1 MRMPALLASAFV
13 AGAAVLIGET
23 AAPRLLAPQLGTGV
37 LTWSA
42 VFATWLLGLAI
53 GCALG
58 GRIVDRAGARY
69 LGPAFLASAAGLA
82 LIPPLS
88 DLLRAVLGGVPHGLR
103 VPLTVVPAN
112 LPVAIFLGT
121 LPPMMTARAL
131 QGPATPGTTIGRMS
145 AAGAAGSLVGTL
157 LTGFV
162 LIPALGVRAIHYGT
176 AAVLLVTGLLLV
188 RQRGASTTTARTP
201 PAETTPPA
209 AALGRYAFLAGAA
222 LLVVEVV
229 AGRIAML
236 RLGASVYTWTS
247 VIAVVLV
254 GLGLGG
260 LLGARLADR
269 HEPRALLA
277 RLFLASSGA
286 VATCLWSPALMVAL
300 ASMGGPWAVRVLI
313 ATTATFLL
321 PSVAL
326 GTLGPALTRLA
337 LQDPEHDGRIVGRMQ
352 ALGTAGAVVAAIATP
367 YVLIPFL
374 HVPLLLITVA
384 LVLAAAAEFL
394 RGKHEWP
401 WIITLLVLA
410 FFTRAPLDAVRSIG
424 QRLGLREDAP
434 GTYVTDS
441 RYFHI
446 RVAPHD
452 ERWVT
457 LPSGIRSDDLPEQAS
472 WEAERN
478 RLVWRGPMSQE
489 AFAALKERLLDQA
502 DAPQLVYLRLRTGH
516 TVRSMS
522 LDRLVHGFVDL
533 NDARWLEY
541 DYEQIAAAIIERAH
555 PRSERTLRAFFVGGG
570 SYTFQ
575 RYLLAVRGTHAKVT
589 SLEIDPAVTLAAER
603 AMGLEPDPRH
613 EIVHEDARTWLGR
626 RDREAPRYDV
636 VLGDAFHDVGVP
648 WHLTTLEC
656 AREVHGVLRRDGS
669 GLYLINIIDDPAAG
683 RFLGSVL
690 VTLESVFRHVEI
702 LSLPTG
708 KDTPGDTLIVCA
720 SDKPVDLADLQP
732 FGRIGETVRR
742 HTSAELEVLRKKSKG
757 LVLTDDYAPVET
769 LLAPVIEARGERGR

>member
-1 MRMPALLASAFV
+1 MRMPALLILAFL

-53 GCALG
+53 GCAVG
-58 GRIVDRAGARY
+58 GRIVDAHGPRF
-69 LGPAFLASAAGLA
+69 LGPAFLASAACLA
-82 LIPPLS
+82 LIPLLS
-88 DLLRAVLGGVPHGLR
+88 DLLRALLGDVPHGLR

-121 LPPMMTARAL
+121 LPPMLTARAL
-131 QGPATPGTTIGRMS
+131 AGPTSPGKAIGRMA

-162 LIPALGVRAIHYGT
+162 LIPSFGVRGIHFGT
-176 AAVLLVTGLLLV
+176 AGMLLMAGLVLL
-188 RQRGASTTTARTP
+188 RGSPRVAATPRPPP
-201 PAETTPPA
+201 PATTPPA

-222 LLVVEVV
+222 LLVVEIV

-286 VATCLWSPALMVAL
+286 VATCLWSPVLMVGF
-300 ASMGGPWAVRVLI
+300 ASTGGPWALRVLI
-313 ATTATFLL
+313 GTTATFLL
-321 PSVAL
+321 PAVAL

-367 YVLIPFL
+367 YALIPFL
-374 HVPLLLITVA
+374 QVPLLLITVA

-394 RGKHEWP
+394 QGKHEWP
-401 WIITLLVLA
+401 WVVTLLFLA
-410 FFTRAPLDAVRSIG
+410 FLTRAPLDAARDLG
-424 QRLGLREDAP
+424 QRLGLREDEP

-446 RVAPHD
+446 RVKPHED
-452 ERWVT
+452 RWAI
-457 LPSGIRSDDLPEQAS
+457 LPGGLRTEDLPAQAT
-472 WEAERN
+472 WEAPRN
-478 RLVWRGPMSQE
+478 RLVWKGPMSREDFQ
-489 AFAALKERLLDQA
+489 ALHGRLLA
-502 DAPQLVYLRLRTGH
+502 PEDAPQLVRLRLRTGH
-516 TVRSMS
+516 TMRSMS

-533 NDARWLEY
+533 HDPRWLEY
-541 DYEQIAAAIIERAH
+541 DYERIAAAIIERAY
-555 PRSERTLRAFFVGGG
+555 PPSEKTLRAFFIGGG

-575 RYLLAVRGTHAKVT
+575 RYLLAARGDATEIT
-589 SLEIDPAVTLAAER
+589 SLEIDPAVTEAAER
-603 AMGLEPDPRH
+603 ALGLEPDPRH

-626 RDREAPRYDV
+626 RPGDAPRYDV

-648 WHLTTLEC
+648 WHLTTREC
-656 AREVHGVLRRDGS
+656 AVAVRNVLRADGS

-683 RFLGSVL
+683 RFLGAVL
-690 VTLESVFRHVEI
+690 VTLESVFAHVEI
-702 LSLPTG
+702 LSLPAG
-708 KDTPGDTLIVCA
+708 KDNPGDTLILCA
-720 SDKPVDLADLQP
+720 SDRAVDLTDLTP
-732 FGRIGETVRR
+732 FASAGQTVRR
-742 HTSAELEVLRKKSKG
+742 HTASERATLRSKSNG

>member
-1 MRMPALLASAFV
+1 MRMSALLALAFI

-37 LTWSA
+37 LTWSS

-53 GCALG
+53 GCAVG
-58 GRIVDRAGARY
+58 GRIVDAHGPRF
-69 LGPAFLASAAGLA
+69 LGPAFLASAACLA

-88 DLLRAVLGGVPHGLR
+88 DLLRTLLGAVPHGLR

-121 LPPMMTARAL
+121 LPPMLTAHAL
-131 QGPATPGTTIGRMS
+131 AGPASPGRTIGYMS

-157 LTGFV
+157 LTGFA
-162 LIPALGVRAIHYGT
+162 LIPSFGVRAIHYGT
-176 AAVLLVTGLLLV
+176 AGVLLLAGLSLV
-188 RQRGASTTTARTP
+188 RGTTRVVAAPRPPP
-201 PAETTPPA
+201 PASTPPA

-222 LLVVEVV
+222 LLVVEIV

-260 LLGARLADR
+260 LIGARLADR

-300 ASMGGPWAVRVLI
+300 ASMDGPWALRVLI

-321 PSVAL
+321 PSIAL

-352 ALGTAGAVVAAIATP
+352 ALGTVGAVVAAIATP

-374 HVPLLLITVA
+374 QVPLLIITVA
-384 LVLAAAAEFL
+384 LVLAAASEFL

-401 WIITLLVLA
+401 WVLTLLVLA
-410 FFTRAPLDAVRSIG
+410 FLTRAPLEGARSLG
-424 QRLGLREDAP
+424 QRLGLREDEP

-452 ERWVT
+452 ERWAT
-457 LPSGIRSDDLPEQAS
+457 LAGGLRTEGLPAKAT
-472 WEAERN
+472 WEAPRK
-478 RLVWRGPMSQE
+478 RLVWRGSMSQE
-489 AFAALKERLLDQA
+489 EFQALHDQLLA
-502 DAPQLVYLRLRTGH
+502 PEDATQLVRLRLRTGH
-516 TVRSMS
+516 TMRSMS

-533 NDARWLEY
+533 HDEQWLEY
-541 DYEQIAAAIIERAH
+541 EYERIAAAIIERAH
-555 PRSERTLRAFFVGGG
+555 PSSGEKLRAFFIGGG

-575 RYLLAVRGTHAKVT
+575 RYLLAARGASAEIT
-589 SLEIDPAVTLAAER
+589 SLEIDPAVTHAAER
-603 AMGLEPDPRH
+603 ALGLQRDPRH

-626 RDREAPRYDV
+626 RASDAPRYDV

-648 WHLTTLEC
+648 WHLTTREC
-656 AREVHGVLRRDGS
+656 AVAVHDVLRTDGG

-683 RFLGSVL
+683 RFLGSML
-690 VTLESVFRHVEI
+690 VTLESVFEHVEV
-702 LSLPTG
+702 LSLPAG
-708 KDTPGDTLIVCA
+708 DDTPGDTLIVCA
-720 SDKPVDLADLQP
+720 SDRPVDLTKLRP
-732 FGRIGETVRR
+732 FGGTGESVRR
-742 HTSAELEVLRKKSKG
+742 HSAAQLATLRVKSGG